1 MIRQV
6 AAGGCFPKDVAGLFL
21 GASDLTGLVTKKYM
35 LCTSIIHPFLQ
46 ILGLSKGLCVTRV
59 GGRELEMEM

>member
-6 AAGGCFPKDVAGLFL
+6 AAGGCFPKDETGLFL
-21 GASDLTGLVTKKYM
+21 VASEFNLTGLVTKKYM

-46 ILGLSKGLCVTRV
+46 ILGLSKGLCVAIWET
-59 GGRELEMEM
+59 ES